1 MARLEPSVALKD
13 SEPVSELALRALYV
27 MADSSG
33 TLSSGRPIMLAR
45 SGGAAS
51 TTPLLSISSAEMPGR
66 PLKLAM
72 IFDSQ
77 SRLMPA
83 TATESSSGLIAETG

>member
-1 MARLEPSVALKD
+1 
-13 SEPVSELALRALYV
+13 

-33 TLSSGRPIMLAR
+33 TLPSGWPIMLAW

-51 TTPLLSISSAEMPGR
+51 TTPVLSISSAEMPGC

>member
-1 MARLEPSVALKD
+1 
-13 SEPVSELALRALYV
+13 
-27 MADSSG
+27 
-33 TLSSGRPIMLAR
+33 MLTW

-51 TTPLLSISSAEMPGR
+51 TTPVLSISSDEMPGR
-66 PLKLAM
+66 PPRLAM